1 MSTALAATEETRFLA
16 LAGPVELE
24 GGETLPQVTVA
35 YRTWGRLNQAR
46 DNAVLVCHALTGSA
60 DLDSWWPGLLGPG
73 KALDPTRDFIVC
85 SNVLGGCY
93 GSTGPTSI
101 DPHTGRRYGAH
112 FPAVSV
118 RDLVRV
124 QAALLDEL
132 GVQEL
137 SLVLGGSLG
146 GMQVLEWTTLYP
158 ERVQA
163 AVAISVGARQSPW
176 CIGLSEAQRQAIYA
190 DAHWQGGDYDP
201 ALPPAGGLAAARMA
215 AMCSYRHWDG
225 VAGRFGRER
234 NSGGSFQV
242 ESWLRHHGAKFT
254 ARFDANTYVALTR
267 VMDSHDLGRD
277 RSGIEA
283 ALANIPVPVLVVGS
297 LSDLLYTPDEQREL
311 ARHIPDAELA
321 WLDSAHGH
329 DAFLIETET
338 LDDHI
343 RDFRQRRRAVV
354 RSERRLYSCQ
364 A

>member
-1 MSTALAATEETRFLA
+1 MSAALAETTETRFLA
-16 LAGPVELE
+16 LGGPVELE
-24 GGETLPQVTVA
+24 SGETLPQVTVA
-35 YRTWGRLNQAR
+35 YRTWGRLNTAG

-101 DPHTGRRYGAH
+101 DPHTGRRYGAR
-112 FPAVSV
+112 FPVVSV

-132 GVQEL
+132 DVQEL
-137 SLVLGGSLG
+137 ALVLGGSLG
-146 GMQVLEWTTLYP
+146 GMQVLEWAALHP
-158 ERVQA
+158 QRLQA

-190 DAHWQGGDYDP
+190 DAHWQSGDYDP
-201 ALPPAGGLAAARMA
+201 ALPPAAGLAAARMA
-215 AMCSYRHWDG
+215 ALCSYRHWDS

-234 NSGGSFQV
+234 NAGGSFQV

-254 ARFDANTYVALTR
+254 ARFDANTYVTLTR
-267 VMDSHDLGRD
+267 IMDSHDLGRG
-277 RSGIEA
+277 RSGVEA
-283 ALANIPVPVLVVGS
+283 ALANITVPVLVVGS
-297 LSDLLYTPDEQREL
+297 SSDLLYTPDEQREL

-321 WLDSAHGH
+321 WLTSTHGH
-329 DAFLIETET
+329 DAFLIETDA
-338 LDDHI
+338 LDAHI
-343 RDFRQRRRAVV
+343 RGFRLRRRAAAH
-354 RSERRLYSCQ
+354 SERRLYSCQ

>member
-1 MSTALAATEETRFLA
+1 MSTVLAAAEETRFLA

-35 YRTWGRLNQAR
+35 YRTWGRLNTAG

-60 DLDSWWPGLLGPG
+60 DLEAWWPGLLGTG
-73 KALDPTRDFIVC
+73 KALDPNRDFIVC

-101 DPHTGRRYGAH
+101 DPHTGHRYSAR

-146 GMQVLEWTTLYP
+146 GMQVLEWTALHP

-190 DAHWQGGDYDP
+190 DANWQGGDYDP

-234 NSGGSFQV
+234 NAGGIFQV
-242 ESWLRHHGAKFT
+242 ESWLRHHGTKFT
-254 ARFDANTYVALTR
+254 TRFDANTYVTLTR
-267 VMDSHDLGRD
+267 IMDSHDLGRG

-297 LSDLLYTPDEQREL
+297 VSDLLYTPGEQQEL

-321 WLDSAHGH
+321 WLESTHGH

-338 LDDHI
+338 LNSRI
-343 RDFRQRRRAVV
+343 REFRGRKRAAA

>member
-1 MSTALAATEETRFLA
+1 MNRALAVAEEARFLA
-16 LAGPVELE
+16 LNGPMELE

-60 DLDSWWPGLLGPG
+60 DLDAWWPGLLGTG

-101 DPHTGRRYGAH
+101 DPHTGRRYGAR

-124 QAALLDEL
+124 QAVLLDEL

-137 SLVLGGSLG
+137 ALVLGGSLG
-146 GMQVLEWTTLYP
+146 GMQVLEWTALYP
-158 ERVQA
+158 GRVQA

-201 ALPPAGGLAAARMA
+201 ALPPAAGLGAARMA
-215 AMCSYRHWDG
+215 ALCSYRHWDG

-234 NSGGSFQV
+234 DAGGSFQV
-242 ESWLRHHGAKFT
+242 ESWLRHHGTKFT
-254 ARFDANTYVALTR
+254 ARFDANTYVTLTR
-267 VMDSHDLGRD
+267 VMDGHDLGRG

-283 ALANIPVPVLVVGS
+283 ALANIPVPVLVMGS
-297 LSDLLYTPDEQREL
+297 VSDLLYTSDEQREL
-311 ARHIPDAELA
+311 ARHIPDAELT

-329 DAFLIETET
+329 DAFLIETEA
-338 LDDHI
+338 LDAHI
-343 RDFRQRRRAVV
+343 RNFRQRRRAVAH
-354 RSERRLYSCQ
+354 SERRLYSCQ

>member
-1 MSTALAATEETRFLA
+1 MSEALTAVAETRFLA
-16 LAGPVELE
+16 LKGPVELE

-60 DLDSWWPGLLGPG
+60 SLDNWWPGLLGPG
-73 KALDPTRDFIVC
+73 KALDPARDFIVC

-101 DPHTGRRYGAH
+101 DPLTGRRYGAH

-124 QAALLDEL
+124 QAALLEEL

-137 SLVLGGSLG
+137 ALVVGGSLG
-146 GMQVLEWTTLYP
+146 GMQVLEWTAVHPT
-158 ERVQA
+158 RVHA

-201 ALPPAGGLAAARMA
+201 ALPPTGGLAAARMA
-215 AMCSYRHWDG
+215 ALCSYRHWDG

-234 NSGGSFQV
+234 NAGGSFQV

-254 ARFDANTYVALTR
+254 ARFDANTYVTLTR

-283 ALANIPVPVLVVGS
+283 ALANIPVPVLVAGS
-297 LSDLLYTPDEQREL
+297 SSDLLYTPDEQREL
-311 ARHIPDAELA
+311 ARHIPDAELV
-321 WLDSAHGH
+321 WLDSLHGH

-338 LDDHI
+338 LNGHI
-343 RDFRQRRRAVV
+343 RDFRQRRRAVA
-354 RSERRLYSCQ
+354 RNERRLHSCQ

>member
-1 MSTALAATEETRFLA
+1 MSGILASTAEARFLA
-16 LAGPVELE
+16 LSGPVELE

-35 YRTWGRLNQAR
+35 YRTWGRLNSAR

-60 DLDSWWPGLLGPG
+60 DVDGWWPGLLGPSR
-73 KALDPTRDFIVC
+73 ALDPARDFIVC

-101 DPHTGRRYGAH
+101 DPLTGRRYGAR

-137 SLVLGGSLG
+137 ALLLGGSLG
-146 GMQVLEWTTLYP
+146 GMQVLEWIALYP
-158 ERVQA
+158 ERVHA

-190 DAHWQGGDYDP
+190 DVHWQGGDYDP

-225 VAGRFGRER
+225 FAARFGRER
-234 NSGGSFQV
+234 NTGGFQV
-242 ESWLRHHGAKFT
+242 ESWLRHHGEKFV
-254 ARFDANTYVALTR
+254 ARFDANTYVTLTR
-267 VMDSHDLGRD
+267 VMDTHDLGRD
-277 RSGIEA
+277 RSGMEA
-283 ALANIPVPVLVVGS
+283 ALANISVPVLVVGS
-297 LSDLLYTPDEQREL
+297 TSDVLYAPHEQREL

-329 DAFLIETET
+329 DAFLMETEA
-338 LDDHI
+338 LNDFI
-343 RDFRQRRRAVV
+343 GDFRQRRRAELH
-354 RSERRLYSCQ
+354 SERRLYSCQ